1 MTAKKLWK
9 KTDLWTFCQC
19 SCKWIPF

>member
-9 KTDLWTFCQC
+9 KTDLWTFNQC